1 MKLDGTEALDA
12 LIQDL
17 AALGDDTEE
26 IACEMLDAGGAVLKQ
41 GWEDEIKR
49 RGYIRTGQMQHSIAY
64 KTNKRKRMVEAYPTG
79 KAKYKNQNG
88 NIRAVSNAQ
97 KAYVLHHGKK
107 GLKASYFVDDILAH
121 SGGKAGDAMR
131 QILDRH
137 IQKKGL

>member
-1 MKLDGTEALDA
+1 MMRLTE
-12 LIQDL
+12 
-17 AALGDDTEE
+17 
-26 IACEMLDAGGAVLKQ
+26 LKQ
-41 GWEDEIKR
+41 ALAQFGA
-49 RGYIRTGQMQHSIAY
+49 S
-64 KTNKRKRMVEAYPTG
+64 
-79 KAKYKNQNG
+79 KNVTITHDFSHKENG
-88 NIRAVSNAQ
+88 NIRTVSNAQ